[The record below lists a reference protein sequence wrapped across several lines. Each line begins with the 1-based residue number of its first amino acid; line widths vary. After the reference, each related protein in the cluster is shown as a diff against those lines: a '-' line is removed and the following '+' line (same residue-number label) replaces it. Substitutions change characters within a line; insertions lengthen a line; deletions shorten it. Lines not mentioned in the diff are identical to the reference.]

1 MDAAR
6 FLSLFRRWWW
16 LPLLGSL
23 MAVAAYG
30 VASVVNGRAEEPAVY
45 RATATLVV
53 SLRDGD
59 APLPS
64 DVIDRPWDLD
74 RLMSTYAEII
84 ESEDVATR
92 AAVELGAPE
101 RSRQVQRNIDVSTP
115 GYTQILY
122 VTGRGTTPEAATQVA
137 GAAVWAFGAI
147 REERALP
154 GTAKIIRISDAQPVP
169 DDSTSAA
176 LTVLL
181 VALAGA
187 AGAGMLVLGFEY
199 LSNALRDARDAES
212 AAGVP
217 VLASLAADAGN
228 GIVMHDATVA
238 AERYRMLRTAFG
250 IVTAAEPAQ
259 AVLVTAPRTDCGAS
273 AVAANFALAAA
284 QSGRSV
290 ALVDSDL
297 RAPALHTMLG
307 IDSGAGLVQAL
318 GDDLELDTAAMPSL
332 PGIALIGAGGT
343 PENPSELLDSARF
356 DRLLGEMRERF
367 DLIVI
372 DSPPALDFTDA
383 IALATRCDVSIVAV
397 RADRTTRD
405 DAGQCVEALR
415 RAGSR
420 VLGLVLTD
428 DPYAPGER
436 SFAWTRAARAVFAK
450 AGAR

>member
-1 MDAAR
+1 
-6 FLSLFRRWWW
+6 
-16 LPLLGSL
+16 
-23 MAVAAYG
+23 
-30 VASVVNGRAEEPAVY
+30 
-45 RATATLVV
+45 
-53 SLRDGD
+53 
-59 APLPS
+59 
-64 DVIDRPWDLD
+64 
-74 RLMSTYAEII
+74 
-84 ESEDVATR
+84 
-92 AAVELGAPE
+92 
-101 RSRQVQRNIDVSTP
+101 
-115 GYTQILY
+115 
-122 VTGRGTTPEAATQVA
+122 
-137 GAAVWAFGAI
+137 
-147 REERALP
+147 
-154 GTAKIIRISDAQPVP
+154 
-169 DDSTSAA
+169 
-176 LTVLL
+176 
-181 VALAGA
+181 
-187 AGAGMLVLGFEY
+187 MLVLGFEY

-228 GIVMHDATVA
+228 GIVMHEATVA

-290 ALVDSDL
+290 ALVDADL
-297 RAPALHTMLG
+297 RVPALHTMLG

-383 IALATRCDVSIVAV
+383 IALATRCDVSIVAA